1 MKTTLTCIEC
11 PLGCVITVEIL
22 DGKTAKVDGYSCL
35 RGKVYAGNE
44 VVCPKRAVTTTV
56 KTVNGNLVSVKTD
69 NPVNK
74 SDIFIVMDKINKITV
89 CTPVKIGDIIA
100 SNIVDGV
107 NLVATDEVL

>member
-1 MKTTLTCIEC
+1 MKMTLTCIEC
-11 PLGCVITVEIL
+11 PIGCTIEVEIENGAPL
-22 DGKTAKVDGYSCL
+22 SVRGNTCP
-35 RGKVYAGNE
+35 RGKLYAENE

-56 KTVNGNLVSVKTD
+56 KTVNGKLVSVKTD